1 MFLITSLIFM
11 LSCAFMFLKHP
22 LALGSILFIQTSLAA
37 LSSNYLFMNSWYS
50 YILFLI
56 MIGGMLILFIYMTSI
71 ASNEKFLMPS
81 KWKIIMNYF
90 LIMLFFFSYLLI
102 LNDSL
107 MEKLIS
113 VKWNFF
119 WMEEN
124 FKPWTLSKFFN
135 EPFYQMIIFLMI
147 YLFLTLI
154 AAVKISGKPMGALR
168 QK

>member
-1 MFLITSLIFM
+1 MISLIFV
-11 LSCAFMFLKHP
+11 LSCLFIFLKHP
-22 LALGSILFIQTSLAA
+22 LTLGGILFIQTSLAA
-37 LSSNYLFMNSWYS
+37 LASNYLFLNSWYS

-56 MIGGMLILFIYMTSI
+56 MVGGMLILFIYMTSI

-81 KWKIIMNYF
+81 KWTII
-90 LIMLFFFSYLLI
+90 LILTFFLLI
-102 LNDSL
+102 LSFNLLLHDTF

-113 VKWNFF
+113 TKWIFF
-119 WMEEN
+119 WLEES

-135 EPFYQMIIFLMI
+135 GPFSQIIIFLMI

-154 AAVKISGKPMGALR
+154 AAVKISGKPKGALR

>member
-1 MFLITSLIFM
+1 MFL
-11 LSCAFMFLKHP
+11 LSWLFIFLKHP
-22 LALGSILFIQTSLAA
+22 LALGSILFMQTSLAA
-37 LSSNYLFMNSWYS
+37 LASNYLFMNSWYS

-56 MIGGMLILFIYMTSI
+56 MVGGMLILFIYMTSI

-81 KWKIIMNYF
+81 KWAITSIFIFFII
-90 LIMLFFFSYLLI
+90 FFSFYI
-102 LNDSL
+102 FLNDTF

-113 VKWNFF
+113 TKWIFF
-119 WMEEN
+119 WLEES

-135 EPFYQMIIFLMI
+135 GPFNQIIIFLMI

-154 AAVKISGKPMGALR
+154 AAVKISGKPKGALR